1 MSLYIKRF
9 YIVKSAIK
17 EYKCIINK
25 CNNKHMYLLC
35 KSKESK
41 ILSFFGFKSINTN
54 IEAQI
59 SNIKSEKIKNKIIL
73 DLLLKEYY
81 EYDYEYYN
89 EIIEMLNINS
99 IKDFDEF
106 DNNIHTL
113 IFVINN

>member
-1 MSLYIKRF
+1 
-9 YIVKSAIK
+9 
-17 EYKCIINK
+17 
-25 CNNKHMYLLC
+25 MYLLC

-81 EYDYEYYN
+81 EII

-99 IKDFDEF
+99 IKDFDEL
-106 DNNIHTL
+106 DYNINIL
-113 IFVINN
+113 IFVIMLLIIEN

>member
-81 EYDYEYYN
+81 E
-89 EIIEMLNINS
+89 IIEMLNINS